1 MQTTYEQEAVGMV
14 GQKRK
19 PSLCAINAQRGTS
32 LQIAPP
38 VPSPHRIGKGNSR
51 KFPANSTTEQ

>member
-1 MQTTYEQEAVGMV
+1 MQTTYEKEAAGK
-14 GQKRK
+14 GDQKSK

-32 LQIAPP
+32 LQIATPA
-38 VPSPHRIGKGNSR
+38 PSPRRIGIWNSR